1 MQIFRQLLEQS
12 TMCVGMWKC
21 VNAPNKRREKK
32 SKIETK
38 SEPGA
43 RSLTGTRLQATKYSP
58 FVM

>member
-21 VNAPNKRREKK
+21 VNAPNKRRDE
-32 SKIETK
+32 IETK